1 MVEGKSFPL
10 ALEAPE
16 TELTAI
22 SGGLIRTA
30 LDASRSSPR
39 KRIIQPLHKSASD
52 PLHRMLNVAQP
63 GTYIR
68 PHRHLDPPKAESL
81 VVLQGRIGFVT
92 FDEAGEVTGMYVLG
106 PDEDAVGIDMEPGV
120 YHTFVVLEQDTVLFE
135 VKPGPYA
142 KATDKAFAAWAPEE
156 FTPEAGEYV
165 ERLAGMFQA

>member
-1 MVEGKSFPL
+1 MDEGKSFPL

-22 SGGLIRTA
+22 SGDMIHTA
-30 LDASRSSPR
+30 LAASRRSPR
-39 KRIIQPLHKSASD
+39 RRIIQPLHKTADS

-92 FDEAGEVTGMYVLG
+92 FDAAGEVTGTYVLG
-106 PDEDAVGIDMEPGV
+106 PDEDAVGIDMEPGA
-120 YHTFVVLEQDTVLFE
+120 YHSFVVLEPDTVLFE

-156 FTPEAGEYV
+156 FTDAAREYV